1 MSPKYLSFRSLPI
14 GLFYP
19 VGRRTSLGAS
29 VSTSRDMGSAVM
41 ENSESSCTMG
51 FIHKKAPGTHEAE
64 GVEAIAVPGCAGD
77 QRGGLT
83 FPGPHSQATPD
94 LGAEGGSFQLRL
106 GAVPG
111 LSTRLRGAAGAPE
124 DPAPRLQ
131 G

>member
-1 MSPKYLSFRSLPI
+1 
-14 GLFYP
+14 
-19 VGRRTSLGAS
+19 
-29 VSTSRDMGSAVM
+29 M

-51 FIHKKAPGTHEAE
+51 FIHKKAPGTHDAE